1 MDKVFAY
8 YENGNLKE
16 IEFFTNRKQILVK
29 SQWITYL

>member
-16 IEFFTNRKQILVK
+16 IEFFINRKQI
-29 SQWITYL
+29 